1 MKKILFPTV
10 LATLMTACNSAPDYD
25 ATGIFEATTVTVSA
39 ETSGKILSFPISEG
53 DSVIAGQRLAVID
66 TAMLVLQQRQL
77 NSLRQSTEKRVTRYC
92 GTGCRTAFANLPPT
106 TGM

>member
-39 ETSGKILSFPISEG
+39 ETSGKILSFPISE
-53 DSVIAGQRLAVID
+53 DRKSVV
-66 TAMLVLQQRQL
+66 
-77 NSLRQSTEKRVTRYC
+77 
-92 GTGCRTAFANLPPT
+92 
-106 TGM
+106 

>member
-77 NSLRQSTEKRVTRYC
+77 NSLRKRVTRYC